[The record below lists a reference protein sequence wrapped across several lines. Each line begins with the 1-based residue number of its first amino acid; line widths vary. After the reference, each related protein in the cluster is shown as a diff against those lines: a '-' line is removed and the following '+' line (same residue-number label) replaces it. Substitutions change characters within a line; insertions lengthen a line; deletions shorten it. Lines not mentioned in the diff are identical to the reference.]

1 MKKRIRKSGF
11 TPIEMLTALSV
22 LSLVLLAFGSMVFS
36 VMNSIP
42 WSKERAIEPRFA
54 SKSRWH
60 KEIYH
65 RAEAGLR
72 DAKSRLQTGANGVSI
87 HDRNPSNPKWMA
99 FIGEAGQAIAK
110 GYQSHNSNHS
120 RYDRLDSTLDYV
132 ATVRHKLDES
142 GKVLKWGDMNNDG
155 RPEENTTGG
164 ESIYVITSEGFGRN
178 GASKALSI
186 EAAKVPPIK
195 AAAALYSKAEA
206 TLQGSS
212 TYVQGLDPCGA
223 RPVPGVLSM
232 EGVRLNG
239 GPAISGFPSTTV
251 EDSPVHM
258 DVQYQVNQFKRRAN
272 HQYNVNSATLQ
283 GKDWGSP
290 APGAAPRDPSS
301 CSLRNIVYFN
311 TNGTYVRL
319 SGGSHGCGILLVE
332 GDLSVHGGFQ
342 WYGIIL
348 VTGSITFTGGGGKN
362 VTGAVMAGGRVSAD
376 LVGGDANIIFCSRAV
391 RDQTDALP
399 LVVLRWVDPFS

>member
-1 MKKRIRKSGF
+1 MKKRIRRSGF
-11 TPIEMLTALSV
+11 TPLELLTALSV
-22 LSLVLLAFGSMVFS
+22 LSFVLLAFGSMVFS

-42 WSKERAIEPRFA
+42 WNKERAIEPRFA
-54 SKSRWH
+54 AKNGWH
-60 KEIYH
+60 KEVYH
-65 RAEAGLR
+65 LVEAGLR
-72 DAKSRLQTGANGVSI
+72 DAHSRLQTGTRGIPI
-87 HDRNPSNPKWMA
+87 HDRNPSNPRWMA
-99 FIGEAGQAIAK
+99 FIGAAGQAVAK
-110 GYQSHNSNHS
+110 GYQSHNNNHS

-132 ATVRHKLDES
+132 VTVRHKLDES
-142 GKVLKWGDMNNDG
+142 GRVLKWGDSNNDG
-155 RPEENTTGG
+155 RPEENTNVG
-164 ESIYVITSEGFGRN
+164 ESIYVIISEGYGRN

-195 AAAALYSKAEA
+195 AAAALYSKADA

-212 TYVQGLDPCGA
+212 TYVQGLDPCGGH
-223 RPVPGVLSM
+223 PVPGVLSM
-232 EGVRLNG
+232 EAVRLNG
-239 GPAISGFPSTTV
+239 DPAISGYPSATV
-251 EDSPVHM
+251 EDSPVNI
-258 DVQYQVNQFKRRAN
+258 DVQYLVNQFKRKAN
-272 HQYNVNSATLQ
+272 HQYNVNSTALR

-290 APGAAPRDPSS
+290 APGATPRDPSQ

-342 WYGIIL
+342 WDGIIL

-391 RDQTDALP
+391 GDQTDALP